1 MGKRL
6 FWTVVGMVELTYLK
20 KNNNIYLNRI

>member
-6 FWTVVGMVELTYLK
+6 FWVVVGMVELTYLK
-20 KNNNIYLNRI
+20 NNNDIYSSRI